1 MNESSDREE
10 VPRSG
15 SPIDA
20 ISEGHFTDPA
30 KVERRVW
37 RNIFVVI
44 ALGLVASTFLA
55 EWRFTLGLGLGGA
68 LAIFNYKWMHA
79 SLREVLESGDRKAAP
94 GAVMKFVLRWFVIGV
109 IAYMAYGTGYFDPI
123 AILAGLFAPAIAV
136 IIEAG
141 YVTYRTIVQDHKER
155 RL

>member
-1 MNESSDREE
+1 MDESGDREE
-10 VPRSG
+10 VPRNG
-15 SPIDA
+15 NSPDA
-20 ISEGHFTDPA
+20 IGEDNFTDPA
-30 KVERRVW
+30 QVERRVW
-37 RNIFVVI
+37 RNIFIVI
-44 ALGLVASTFLA
+44 ALGLIAALLFA
-55 EWRFTLGLGLGGA
+55 EWSFTLGLGLGGA

-79 SLREVLESGDRKAAP
+79 SLREVLESGDSKAAP
-94 GAVMKFVLRWFVIGV
+94 GAVMKFVVRWFVIGV

-141 YVTYRTIVQDHKER
+141 YVTYRTIIQDHKER